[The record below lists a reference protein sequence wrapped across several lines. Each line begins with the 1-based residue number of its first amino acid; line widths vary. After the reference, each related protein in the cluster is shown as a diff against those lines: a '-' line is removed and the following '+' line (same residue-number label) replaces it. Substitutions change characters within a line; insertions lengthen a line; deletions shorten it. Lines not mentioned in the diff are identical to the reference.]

1 MAAIVLV
8 LSRRGALA
16 GRAAAR
22 AARAR
27 LEHRT
32 RTDARRLDDLAGLVR
47 LYGSLEAY
55 DEEQRRCGLH
65 QLEAQLRLA

>member
-22 AARAR
+22 AARAG

-32 RTDARRLDDLAGLVR
+32 RTDARRLDDLMR